1 MKWRGIIELFRDTF
15 EEWRQDDAST
25 LSAALAY
32 YTIISL
38 APLLV
43 IIIGLVALIFGKEAA
58 EGQVIHQ
65 LASILGPQSATA
77 LQEIV
82 EHSQQ
87 PSVGIVATV
96 ISVAVLAFSAAGV
109 FYQLQTS
116 LNTVWEVT
124 PKSSQGLWSIVKS
137 RLPSLSIIP
146 VIGFLL
152 IVSLA
157 ASTAVSAF
165 GAFLGTLF
173 PGIIVLLHIA
183 EFLVSF
189 VVIAILFSLIYKI
202 LPDVDVRWRD
212 VWLGGA
218 FTSLLF
224 ALGKFGIGLYLGK
237 SSLASTYGAAGSLVV
252 LLAWVY
258 YSAQIFFFGAEFT
271 QLYANRY
278 GSRIKPTTE
287 AASLP
292 GEEPGDKRRPSRPE
306 EKEPA

>member
-1 MKWRGIIELFRDTF
+1 MKWRGIVELFKDTF
-15 EEWRQDDAST
+15 QEWRHDDAST

-43 IIIGLVALIFGKEAA
+43 IIIGLVAFIFGKEAA
-58 EGQVIHQ
+58 QGQVMQQ
-65 LASILGPQSATA
+65 LASILGPQSANT
-77 LQEIV
+77 LREIV
-82 EHSQQ
+82 EHSPQR
-87 PSVGIVATV
+87 SVGIVATA
-96 ISVAVLAFSAAGV
+96 ISVVVLAFSAAGV

-124 PKSSQGLWSIVKS
+124 PKSSQGFWSIIRS

-157 ASTAVSAF
+157 ASTAVAAF
-165 GAFLGTLF
+165 GTFMGGLF
-173 PGIIVLLHIA
+173 PGITVLLQIA
-183 EFLVSF
+183 EFVISF
-189 VVIAILFSLIYKI
+189 GVIAILFSLIYKI
-202 LPDVDVRWRD
+202 LPDVRVRWRD

-224 ALGKFGIGLYLGK
+224 TLGKFCIGLYLGK
-237 SSLASTYGAAGSLVV
+237 SSMASGYGAAGSLVV
-252 LLAWVY
+252 LLVWVY

-271 QLYANRY
+271 QLYTNRY
-278 GSRIKPTTE
+278 GSRMKPTTE

-292 GEEPGDKRRPSRPE
+292 GEDPGDKRHPSHPE
-306 EKEPA
+306 QKEPI